1 MTHLIEAK
9 GLTKRYGRRTVVRDV
24 DLVVDKGEIVAL
36 IGPNGAGK
44 TTTIEMMLGVRQPDG
59 GTVTCSLTDAR
70 KGTGAQLQNTPFFPG
85 LNTLDNLA
93 LFASF
98 YGLAGDKGVLE
109 EMLGRFSLLDVATTQ
124 ASKLSGG
131 QQRRLAIAIALVHAP
146 QLIFLD
152 EPTSALD
159 PRAQRDVRELIKS
172 LADARATVL
181 FTSHDMTEVRNLAHR
196 IVFID
201 GGSVRAEGT
210 PEALLDRYDVP
221 TLDELYLLLTE
232 AD

>member
-1 MTHLIEAK
+1 MKHLIEAR
-9 GLTKRYGRRTVVRDV
+9 GLTKRYGQRTVVRDV
-24 DLVVDKGEIVAL
+24 DLVVHRGEIVAL

-44 TTTIEMMLGVRQPDG
+44 TTTVEMMLGVRQPDG
-59 GTVTCSLTDAR
+59 GTVACSLADAR

-85 LNTLDNLA
+85 LSTLDNLA

-109 EMLGRFSLLDVATTQ
+109 EVLKRFSLLDVATTQ

-146 QLIFLD
+146 QLVFLD

-159 PRAQRDVRELIKS
+159 PRAQRDVRELIRD
-172 LADARATVL
+172 LADAGTTVL

-210 PEALLDRYDVP
+210 PEALLNRYNVP

-232 AD
+232 AN

>member
-24 DLVVDKGEIVAL
+24 DVVVDKGEIVAL

-85 LNTLDNLA
+85 LNTRDNLA

-98 YGLAGDKGVLE
+98 YGLAGDKGGLE
-109 EMLGRFSLLDVATTQ
+109 EILKRFSLLEVATTQ

-131 QQRRLAIAIALVHAP
+131 QQRGWQSPSRSFTLPNSCFWTNPPARSTPGRSVTCVGSSKTLQTRVRR
-146 QLIFLD
+146 FF
-152 EPTSALD
+152 S
-159 PRAQRDVRELIKS
+159 PR
-172 LADARATVL
+172 T
-181 FTSHDMTEVRNLAHR
+181 T
-196 IVFID
+196 
-201 GGSVRAEGT
+201 
-210 PEALLDRYDVP
+210 
-221 TLDELYLLLTE
+221 
-232 AD
+232 